1 MREVNATTCDDMY
14 LVDHST
20 DHQAMMQTLESFD
33 RFLVLSAVDHL
44 IIFWDIMATA
54 LNISKSK
61 NVASTES
68 RNYCNLRIVVLHIRI
83 SKYEL
88 KYPTRICHLLCVI
101 VALSE
106 TIRAM
111 SLLTESTNKVIVKRV
126 IKRLCVVNLI
136 EATQRPTFP
145 TDHIE

>member
-61 NVASTES
+61 NVAGTES
-68 RNYCNLRIVVLHIRI
+68 RNYCN
-83 SKYEL
+83 
-88 KYPTRICHLLCVI
+88 
-101 VALSE
+101 
-106 TIRAM
+106 
-111 SLLTESTNKVIVKRV
+111 
-126 IKRLCVVNLI
+126 
-136 EATQRPTFP
+136 
-145 TDHIE
+145 

>member
-1 MREVNATTCDDMY
+1 
-14 LVDHST
+14 
-20 DHQAMMQTLESFD
+20 MQS
-33 RFLVLSAVDHL
+33 LSHL

-61 NVASTES
+61 NVAGTES
-68 RNYCNLRIVVLHIRI
+68 RNYCNLRRVVLHIRI
-83 SKYEL
+83 SKCEL

-111 SLLTESTNKVIVKRV
+111 SLLTESTNKFIVKRV
-126 IKRLCVVNLI
+126 IKRLCVL
-136 EATQRPTFP
+136 
-145 TDHIE
+145 